1 MLLAIDKLVRLNRRR
16 AWEDDVDDRDRRLL
30 WDSARQLERV
40 SRLAA
45 RQALRIEHLEAELA
59 ERQKERR

>member
-1 MLLAIDKLVRLNRRR
+1 MLLSIDRLVRMNRRR
-16 AWEDDVDDRDRRLL
+16 SWEDDIDDRDRRLL

-59 ERQKERR
+59 ERQEEKR

>member
-1 MLLAIDKLVRLNRRR
+1 MLLSIDRLVRLNRRR
-16 AWEDDVDDRDRRLL
+16 SWEDDIDDRDRRLL

-59 ERQKERR
+59 ERQEERR